1 MINVYPCSLDNP
13 KYVALCNFQKHTQHI
28 QANLKGFMQN
38 QMLALGCVIFI
49 YQCFIIGLPA
59 HKTSAAK
66 PSLKSGFM
74 KLNVKEQPLFMT
86 ELIMVNRYLQLATKL
101 SSNYQIYIQ
110 DSSNIMAKQFSAK
123 TFEKSTNHLLA
134 NLFNLIFWKYCD

>member
-38 QMLALGCVIFI
+38 QMLALGCVIFL
-49 YQCFIIGLPA
+49 YQCFILGLPT

-66 PSLKSGFM
+66 SSLKSGFM

-101 SSNYQIYIQ
+101 SSKYQIYI
-110 DSSNIMAKQFSAK
+110 
-123 TFEKSTNHLLA
+123 
-134 NLFNLIFWKYCD
+134 